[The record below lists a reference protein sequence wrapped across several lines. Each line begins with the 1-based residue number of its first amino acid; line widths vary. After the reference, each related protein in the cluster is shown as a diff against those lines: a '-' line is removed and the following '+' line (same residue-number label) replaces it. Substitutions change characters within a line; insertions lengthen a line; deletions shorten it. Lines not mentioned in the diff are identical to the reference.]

1 MIVAAFAIVGA
12 LIGLANY
19 LLLLA
24 VLSALGTWDL
34 IRFSKRMAHA
44 QISAETT
51 RIIKHHMRLLGF
63 TLLCGGVLGAGMLIA
78 RVQISFSIM
87 VILGIILV
95 ISLGEI
101 VRSLNFKD
109 RY

>member
-1 MIVAAFAIVGA
+1 
-12 LIGLANY
+12 
-19 LLLLA
+19 
-24 VLSALGTWDL
+24 
-34 IRFSKRMAHA
+34 
-44 QISAETT
+44 
-51 RIIKHHMRLLGF
+51 MRLLGF
-63 TLLCGGVLGAGMLIA
+63 TLFCGGVLGAGMLIT
-78 RVQISFSIM
+78 RVQIRFSIM